1 MNPHRSR
8 PSARVGVI
16 SRKVEAQEVPRI
28 GGGGTSERWPSAK
41 DQDKKL
47 NANAQPDGLPMPLVK
62 SALRYPF
69 LDRADDQ
76 ALARNLTPSALGT
89 PSQFAPGDTDP
100 STGPIGVA
108 ALWGD
113 GRGDPAPHGHVRV
126 GASIPSAGLARKLW
140 WGLCSPG

>member
-47 NANAQPDGLPMPLVK
+47 NANAQPDGLPMLLVK

-69 LDRADDQ
+69 LR
-76 ALARNLTPSALGT
+76 
-89 PSQFAPGDTDP
+89 PGRRP
-100 STGPIGVA
+100 GAGPEPHAVSV
-108 ALWGD
+108 GD
-113 GRGDPAPHGHVRV
+113 AQSVCP
-126 GASIPSAGLARKLW
+126 W
-140 WGLCSPG
+140 